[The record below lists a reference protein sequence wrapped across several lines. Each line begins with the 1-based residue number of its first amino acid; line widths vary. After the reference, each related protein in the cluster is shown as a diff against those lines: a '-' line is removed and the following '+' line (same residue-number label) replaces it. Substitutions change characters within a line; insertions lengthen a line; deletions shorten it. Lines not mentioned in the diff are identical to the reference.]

1 MFGLFDSTKKALKKY
16 NKVAHKI
23 MDLEDTMKAMSDE
36 ALKNQTKIFK
46 DRIKNGE
53 TLDDILVEAFATVR
67 EASKRVTGL
76 TPYFVQLV
84 GGMAIHDGNIA
95 EMRTGEGKT
104 LTAVLPAYL
113 NALNGDGVHIVTVNE
128 YLAKREAEGEIG
140 DLFRFLG
147 LTVGL
152 NARELTR
159 EQKQEAYASDIM
171 YSTNSEVGFDYL
183 RDHMVLYSKD
193 LVAKRGLNFA
203 IIDEVDSI
211 LIDEARTPLII
222 SGGAKENKNLYQRA
236 DRLVKSFNEDEY
248 IVDIESKTIE
258 LTPEG
263 ISKAEAFYNVENL
276 YDLNN

>member
-1 MFGLFDSTKKALKKY
+1 MLCLDYLIQPKKAVKKY

-23 MDLEDTMKAMSDE
+23 MALEDTMKAMSDE

-46 DRIKNGE
+46 DRINNGE

-128 YLAKREAEGEIG
+128 YLAKREG
-140 DLFRFLG
+140 
-147 LTVGL
+147 
-152 NARELTR
+152 
-159 EQKQEAYASDIM
+159 
-171 YSTNSEVGFDYL
+171 
-183 RDHMVLYSKD
+183 
-193 LVAKRGLNFA
+193 
-203 IIDEVDSI
+203 
-211 LIDEARTPLII
+211 
-222 SGGAKENKNLYQRA
+222 
-236 DRLVKSFNEDEY
+236 
-248 IVDIESKTIE
+248 
-258 LTPEG
+258 
-263 ISKAEAFYNVENL
+263 
-276 YDLNN
+276 